1 MTSNKHIRL
10 GVGFYPDW
18 WSQNY
23 GIGFG
28 RDYYYDPKCRVETQN
43 KMQKALYDRFGDVG
57 LGNPDPAPKPL
68 ITFGM
73 VMLPA
78 IFGCE
83 IIFKDDA
90 LPWAMPL
97 NLSKEQCDKLTVPDL
112 TQVSPMKEILE
123 QVNYLKSTYGKVVG
137 DINTTG
143 VQNLALK
150 LRGDEL
156 YIDYYEDPEFCH
168 RLLNFCAQCMISLWK
183 LVYPI
188 TGTGAADVTPM
199 CDPSIYCVANCT
211 VEQISGDTY
220 LEFGLP
226 YDNILAEACYPFGI
240 HHCGSLDAVVKHYA
254 KVKNLVFV
262 EAGFGTDFAA
272 SRKILGH
279 HIAFNARISPVL
291 MKNGTPEDVEA
302 AVKDAIDQGDPLTN
316 YSIDTV
322 GLTFGVPDKN
332 VRIALQT
339 AKKFGQI
346 AERVI

>member
-1 MTSNKHIRL
+1 MSNTKSITL

-18 WSQNY
+18 WHKNY
-23 GIGFG
+23 GISFG
-28 RDYYYDPKCRVETQN
+28 REYYFDADYRVDCQG
-43 KMQKALYDRFGDVG
+43 KMQKHLYDRFGDVG
-57 LGNPDPAPKPL
+57 LGNKNPEPKPI

-97 NLSKEQCDKLTVPDL
+97 NLSKEECDKLTMPEL
-112 TQVSPMKEILE
+112 STASPMKEVLE
-123 QVNYLKSTYGKVVG
+123 QVTHLKSKHGKVVG

-150 LRGDEL
+150 LRGDEF
-156 YIDYYEDPEFCH
+156 YIDMYEDPEFCH
-168 RLLNFCAQCMISLWK
+168 RLLKFCTQCMIDLWQ
-183 LVYPI
+183 LVYPL
-188 TGTGAADVTPM
+188 TGSGAVDVTPM

-226 YDNILAEACYPFGI
+226 YDNILGETLHPFGI
-240 HHCGSLDAVVKHYA
+240 HHCGSLDAVVEHYA
-254 KVKNLVFV
+254 KVKNLVFI
-262 EAGFGTDFAA
+262 EAGFGTDFARA
-272 SRKILGH
+272 RKVLGPNV
-279 HIAFNARISPVL
+279 AFNARISPVL
-291 MKNGTPEDVEA
+291 MKNGTQEEVAA
-302 AVKDAIDQGDPLTN
+302 AVKEAIDQGAPLEN

-322 GLTFGVPDKN
+322 GLTHGVPDEN
-332 VRIALQT
+332 VRIGLST
-339 AKKFGQI
+339 AEKYGI
-346 AERVI
+346 IS

>member
-1 MTSNKHIRL
+1 MSDKRHIPL

-18 WSQNY
+18 WKENY
-23 GIGFG
+23 GISFG
-28 RDYYYDPKCRVETQN
+28 RDYYYDPDYRVEVGLKQ
-43 KMQKALYDRFGDVG
+43 QKALYERFGDVG
-57 LGNPDPAPKPL
+57 MGQKDPAPRPL

-83 IIFKDDA
+83 IVFEEAA

-97 NLSKEQCDKLTVPDL
+97 NLSKEECAKLQKPDL
-112 TQVSPMKEILE
+112 ANTSPMKEVLAQIDH
-123 QVNYLKSTYGKVVG
+123 LKAKHGHVVG

-156 YIDYYEDPEFCH
+156 YIDYFEDPEFCH
-168 RLLNFCAQCMISLWK
+168 ELLGFCTECIAELWE

-188 TGTGAADVTPM
+188 TGSGAVDVTPM
-199 CDPSIYCVANCT
+199 ADPEVFVIPNCT

-220 LEFGLP
+220 EEFGLP
-226 YDNILAEACYPFGI
+226 YDVKLAQRCKPFGV
-240 HHCGSLDAVVKHYA
+240 HHCGNLDPVVEAYA
-254 KVKNLVFV
+254 KIPNLVFM

-272 SRKILGH
+272 ARRILGPQV
-279 HIAFNARISPVL
+279 AFNARISPVL
-291 MKNGTPEDVEA
+291 MKNGTTDEVAA
-302 AVKDAIDQGDPLTN
+302 AVKEAIDQGAPLAN

-322 GLTFGVPDKN
+322 GLTAGVPDDN
-332 VRIALQT
+332 VRT
-339 AKKFGQI
+339 ARRT
-346 AERVI
+346 AERFGVID